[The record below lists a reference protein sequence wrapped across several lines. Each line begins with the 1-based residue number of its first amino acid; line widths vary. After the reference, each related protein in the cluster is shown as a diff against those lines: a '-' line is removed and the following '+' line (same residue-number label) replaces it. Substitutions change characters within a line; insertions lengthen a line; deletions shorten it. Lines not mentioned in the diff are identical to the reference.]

1 MFTNIMRKVY
11 FSTVHLVRLCRN
23 ALQHRHAKIALLCIL
38 IPIAT
43 GSLKAQDLPE
53 PLNEELPGSAYRLL
67 EQGMMHFESNRFEE
81 ALRFFDAS
89 IRKKPFYIEAYKY
102 RAMTRENLHDLD
114 GALTDYNIILHFE
127 PDLSE
132 ILFSRAVL
140 RYRMKQYEVALQDL
154 NDLKDKPEFATNTI
168 YFKTSPGYEGITGVG
183 TLNSMTSE
191 VQNYKALCLME
202 LNKYNEAEN
211 ILNEALLHD
220 TENVD
225 LLLNRGILYE
235 KMGRK
240 EDAAADYTRILLT
253 HPMHEKANIYLS
265 KTGIEVGN
273 ADKLLIFN
281 SILENNPEY
290 IEALSQRASLH
301 FNLKEYQKAI
311 KDYSDAL
318 KLQPSNAEFWLSR
331 GITHLK
337 LRNYRLALS
346 DVNKALSLCPD
357 CEKAYFNR
365 GNIRHQQRDYSKA
378 IEDYNL
384 AIFYDKEYTQAYY
397 NRAMARL
404 NLKQKAEA
412 CNDLQAAASLGMREA
427 AWMLRKHCL
436 QP

>member
-1 MFTNIMRKVY
+1 MWKVY
-11 FSTVHLVRLCRN
+11 FSSVTKARLFRKTMPGIQAVAFFLLILVHFCRFE
-23 ALQHRHAKIALLCIL
+23 
-38 IPIAT
+38 
-43 GSLKAQDLPE
+43 LKAQDLPDE
-53 PLNEELPGSAYRLL
+53 LYEELPGSAYRLL
-67 EQGMMHFESNRFEE
+67 DQGLSHFESNRFDE
-81 ALRFFDAS
+81 ALRFFNAS

-102 RAMTRENLHDLD
+102 RARTRENLNDLD

-154 NDLKDKPEFATNTI
+154 EALKNKPGFATNTV

-183 TLNSMTSE
+183 TLNTMTSE
-191 VQNYKALCLME
+191 IHNYKALCLIE
-202 LNKYNEAEN
+202 LNRYKEAEDV
-211 ILNEALLHD
+211 LNDALLND
-220 TENVD
+220 GENAD

-235 KMGRK
+235 KMNRK
-240 EDAAADYTRILLT
+240 EDAAADYARILLIY
-253 HPMHEKANIYLS
+253 PMHEKASIYLS
-265 KTGIEVGN
+265 RTGIEVN
-273 ADKLLIFN
+273 NNDKLVLFN
-281 SILENNPEY
+281 SILENNPEF
-290 IEALSQRASLH
+290 IEALSQRAALH
-301 FNLKEYQKAI
+301 FSM
-311 KDYSDAL
+311 KDYNKAL
-318 KLQPSNAEFWLSR
+318 KDYTDAIRLQPLNAEFWLSR

-337 LRNYRLALS
+337 LKNYSLALS
-346 DVNKALSLCPD
+346 DVNKALTICPD

-365 GNIRHQQRDYSKA
+365 GNIRHQQRDYTKA

-412 CNDLQAAASLGMREA
+412 CSDLQIAAGQGMREA
-427 AWMLRKHCL
+427 SWMLRKHCL

>member
-1 MFTNIMRKVY
+1 MCKVY
-11 FSTVHLVRLCRN
+11 FSSIRSIRLFRKAIPGILAMATFILKFKLAVISGLSAQN
-23 ALQHRHAKIALLCIL
+23 LQEGLY
-38 IPIAT
+38 
-43 GSLKAQDLPE
+43 
-53 PLNEELPGSAYRLL
+53 EELPGSAYRLL
-67 EQGMMHFESNRFEE
+67 EQGMTHFENNHFEE
-81 ALRFFDAS
+81 ALKFFNAS
-89 IRKKPFYIEAYKY
+89 IRKKPFYVEAYKY
-102 RAMTRENLHDLD
+102 RAMTRENLNDLD

-154 NDLKDKPEFATNTI
+154 NDLKNKPEFATNTL

-183 TLNSMTSE
+183 TLNTMTSE
-191 VQNYKALCLME
+191 IQNYKALCLME
-202 LNKYNEAEN
+202 LNQYKEAED

-220 TENVD
+220 GENVD

-235 KMGRK
+235 KMNRK

-253 HPMHEKANIYLS
+253 QPLHEKANIYLS
-265 KTGIEVGN
+265 RTGVEVN
-273 ADKLLIFN
+273 NSDKLVLYN
-281 SILENNPEY
+281 SILENNPENT
-290 IEALSQRASLH
+290 EALSQRAALH
-301 FNLKEYQKAI
+301 FNMKEYNKAL

-318 KLQPSNAEFWLSR
+318 RLRPSHAEFWLSR

-337 LRNYRLALS
+337 LKNYSLALS
-346 DVNKALSLCPD
+346 DINKALAICPD

-365 GNIRHQQRDYSKA
+365 GNIRHHQRDYLKA

-412 CNDLQAAASLGMREA
+412 CKDLQTAAGKGMREA